1 MGCGNVIFIWSIRSK
16 LWILWGHLGSCTLI
30 WRQERVLFLPIVK
43 LERNETFSFFILKQ
57 FQMNSLNSPPSKKN
71 TTENPTKL
79 SLGVYELPLGVRAG
93 HFSDMSPRQ
102 QPAHWHHQSTCWQ
115 SSLVNLPTYL
125 ILTLFSKG
133 TYTALWTALIQK
145 MVTKISVGK
154 LISGVRELTKSVGKL
169 SYSVSMLVVRVM
181 TCQQSD
187 Q

>member
-1 MGCGNVIFIWSIRSK
+1 MWQCHFYLKYSFEVVNFMRPPWVLYVNFDARNVFYFFRS
-16 LWILWGHLGSCTLI
+16 WN
-30 WRQERVLFLPIVK
+30 WRGMKHFL
-43 LERNETFSFFILKQ
+43 FFILKQ

-133 TYTALWTALIQK
+133 TYTALWTALSQK

-154 LISGVRELTKSVGKL
+154 LISGVRELTKSVGEL